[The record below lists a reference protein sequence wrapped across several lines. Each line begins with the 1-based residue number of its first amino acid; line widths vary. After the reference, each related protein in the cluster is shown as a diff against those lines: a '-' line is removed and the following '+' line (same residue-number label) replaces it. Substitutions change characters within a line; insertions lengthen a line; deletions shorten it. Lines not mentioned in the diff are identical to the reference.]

1 MTSARRA
8 GLSVVATALLAFA
21 LACGHYGP
29 PRRAAAAPAPAS
41 PPELEEPAGD
51 PAPAESKPER
61 EERSPA
67 PTDPS

>member
-1 MTSARRA
+1 MTPARRA

-29 PRRAAAAPAPAS
+29 PRRAAAAPAS